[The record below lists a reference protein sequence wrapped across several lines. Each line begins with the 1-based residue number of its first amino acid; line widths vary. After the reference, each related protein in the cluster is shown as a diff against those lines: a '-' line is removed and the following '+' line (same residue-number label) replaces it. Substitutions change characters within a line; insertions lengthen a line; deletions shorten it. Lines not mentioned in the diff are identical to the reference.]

1 MPHSLTH
8 KYIPR
13 VEQREPNLFIEEYY
27 SSTDVKIYIDD
38 IEQTEV
44 SYINYMLQEQ
54 LKPLYG
60 YASRTFDDVAIGNRI
75 VTGTLKVP
83 IKNPEVQTK
92 LHEILQAQ
100 QAANNPDKENSTQDS
115 MNDYNQSEEDLKSA
129 VGWIDDT
136 LQHIQDSNLENGS
149 KPSYLEES
157 EEDFNYRSKLI
168 ELGYDLT
175 YGSSQMVL
183 KQQIIQFQKDNGI
196 APEDG
201 TFNADTKSKIDE
213 LIAQKW
219 EQYDAITLPAGTR
232 VYVSPFANADG
243 IVLTQLTFVTIRDR
257 SMSGWIQVRLDNGQL
272 GWVQTNTG
280 EE

>member
-27 SSTDVKIYIDD
+27 SSTDVTIYIDD
-38 IEQTEV
+38 IEQTEI

-60 YASRTFDDVAIGNRI
+60 YASRTFDDVAVGNRI

-83 IKNPEVQTK
+83 IKNPDVQTK

-100 QAANNPDKENSTQDS
+100 ENANNPSKDDSTQDS
-115 MNDYNQSEEDLKSA
+115 MDDYNQSEEDLKNA

-136 LQHIQDSNLENGS
+136 LQHIQDANIQDGS
-149 KPSYLEES
+149 KPPYLEES

-175 YGSSQMVL
+175 YGSSQKVL
-183 KQQIIQFQKDNGI
+183 EQQIVQFQKDHGI
-196 APEDG
+196 SPEDG
-201 TFNADTKSKIDE
+201 KFNADTKSKIDE
-213 LIAQKW
+213 LIAEKW
-219 EQYDAITLPAGTR
+219 EQYDAITLPAGTQ
-232 VYVSPFANADG
+232 VYVSPTTKADG
-243 IVLTQLTFVTIRDR
+243 IVLTKLAFATVR
-257 SMSGWIQVRLDNGQL
+257 SRSISGWIQIRMDNGQL
-272 GWVQTNTG
+272 GWVQTNT
-280 EE
+280 EEE